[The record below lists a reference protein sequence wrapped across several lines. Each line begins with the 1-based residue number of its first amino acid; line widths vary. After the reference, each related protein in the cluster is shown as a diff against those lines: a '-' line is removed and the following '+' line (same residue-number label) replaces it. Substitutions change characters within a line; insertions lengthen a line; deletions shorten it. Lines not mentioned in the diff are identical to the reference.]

1 MRIFSRSLHHSA
13 ALFISA
19 ILPVA
24 VCAQSPA
31 AARDTSA
38 APRRTAQVPA
48 TKWTRVADV
57 QQTSFDREKT
67 VAEADAESVTF
78 GQQPLHV
85 GDQSEQTVMVEMRM
99 KLIMRRENE
108 LLGSHQSTVRT
119 SQHRVVT
126 TNAVEGDRVTAVAVR
141 YPEAAK
147 QVVAAEAP
155 TAPAADGTSTTDATA
170 QYQPITQPVQ
180 GKTYL
185 CRREPGD
192 NGKLIVTDETGN
204 PPPKEELD
212 IVAPQMETV
221 GRPNPL
227 VQFLAGRT
235 VRVGQQLDVPRDL
248 ASRIFNLGDK
258 FGEISRF
265 TLTLKSIRHD
275 AGADYASFVANV
287 EATSHDASQMRLEV
301 EGPLTVQVDSC
312 RATEI
317 GLVGPIGLS
326 ETRGSYSTACQVIGT
341 GRLQLNIAS
350 AFHES
355 TQKSQNRL
363 RPE

>member
-1 MRIFSRSLHHSA
+1 MRISSRSLNHWA
-13 ALFISA
+13 ALIITA
-19 ILPVA
+19 MLPAA
-24 VCAQSPA
+24 VFAQSPA
-31 AARDTSA
+31 TAPNTPAT
-38 APRRTAQVPA
+38 PRRTAQLPA
-48 TKWTRVADV
+48 TKWNRIPEVH
-57 QQTSFDREKT
+57 QTSFDHNKP
-67 VAEADAESVTF
+67 VADATTQSVTF

-85 GDQSEQTVMVEMRM
+85 GDQSEQTVTVEMRM

-126 TNAVEGDRVTAVAVR
+126 TNAVEGDRVTAVAVQ
-141 YPEAAK
+141 YPEATK
-147 QVVAAEAP
+147 QIVAAAVPKPP
-155 TAPAADGTSTTDATA
+155 TTDGTATTETAA
-170 QYQPITQPVQ
+170 QYQPVAQPVQ
-180 GKTYL
+180 GKTYY

-192 NGKLIVTDETGN
+192 NGKLIVTDEAGN
-204 PPPKEELD
+204 TPPKEELD

-227 VQFLAGRT
+227 VQFLSGRT
-235 VRVGQQLDVPRDL
+235 VTIGQQLDVPRDL

-258 FGEISRF
+258 FGEISRL
-265 TLTLKSIRHD
+265 TLTLKSTRHD
-275 AGADYASFVANV
+275 AGVDYANFVANV

-312 RATEI
+312 RATDI
-317 GLVGPIGLS
+317 HLVGPIGLS

-341 GRLQLNIAS
+341 GHLQLNIAS

-355 TQKSQNRL
+355 TRK
-363 RPE
+363 

>member
-1 MRIFSRSLHHSA
+1 MRISSRSVQMLA
-13 ALFISA
+13 ALIITA
-19 ILPVA
+19 ILPATV
-24 VCAQSPA
+24 VAQSPA
-31 AARDTSA
+31 SPNTPA
-38 APRRTAQVPA
+38 APRRTAQLPT
-48 TKWTRVADV
+48 TKWTRVPDV
-57 QQTSFDREKT
+57 QQTSFDREKPLS
-67 VAEADAESVTF
+67 EATSQTVTF

-85 GDQSEQTVMVEMRM
+85 GDQSEQTATVEMRM

-119 SQHRVVT
+119 SQHRIVT
-126 TNAVEGDRVTAVAVR
+126 TTAVEGDRALAVAVR
-141 YPEAAK
+141 YPEATK
-147 QVVAAEAP
+147 RIVAAEAP
-155 TAPAADGTSTTDATA
+155 AAAAADGTSTADTA
-170 QYQPITQPVQ
+170 APYQPVAQPVQ

-192 NGKLIVTDETGN
+192 SGKLIVTDETGN
-204 PPPKEELD
+204 TPPKEELD

-235 VRVGQQLDVPRDL
+235 VSVGQQLDVPRDL

-258 FGEISRF
+258 FGEITRF

-275 AGADYASFVANV
+275 TGADYASFIANV

-312 RATEI
+312 RATDI
-317 GLVGPIGLS
+317 CLVGPIGLS

-341 GRLQLNIAS
+341 GHLQLNIAS
-350 AFHES
+350 AFHEPPR
-355 TQKSQNRL
+355 K
-363 RPE
+363 